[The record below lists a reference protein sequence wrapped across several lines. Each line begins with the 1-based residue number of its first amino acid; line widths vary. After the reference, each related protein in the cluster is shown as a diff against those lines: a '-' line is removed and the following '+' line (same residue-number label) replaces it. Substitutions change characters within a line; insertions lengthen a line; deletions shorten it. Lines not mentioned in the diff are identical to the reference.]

1 MRFYSVFSLG
11 AFLVSCLTCTL
22 ALAGES
28 SAASDNS
35 AKIQAA
41 VLEREK
47 AALNAFRTHDK
58 DSYLGLCLPSF
69 YEITS
74 DGTIN
79 TLQDQLN
86 ELDDYVLGDY
96 RMEDVVVTVVM
107 SAVAL
112 IRYKISAEYTYKGKK
127 QPVVPVL
134 ASAVWV
140 LRDGEWK
147 AATYQEVKLPA
158 PR

>member
-1 MRFYSVFSLG
+1 MNMKWLLTLG
-11 AFLVSCLTCTL
+11 RLTVAVWLCVLTL
-22 ALAGES
+22 TGGAGAATVEES
-28 SAASDNS
+28 NIEATI
-35 AKIQAA
+35 KRLERA
-41 VLEREK
+41 VLETYK
-47 AALNAFRTHDK
+47 TNDK
-58 DSYLGLCLPSF
+58 KTYLLLSLPSF

-96 RMEDVVVTVVM
+96 RMDEVVVTVV
-107 SAVAL
+107 SSTLAL
-112 IRYKISAEYTYKGKK
+112 IRYRIAAQWTYKGKEL
-127 QPVVPVL
+127 PVDTML

-140 LRDGEWK
+140 RTDGTWK

-158 PR
+158 HR